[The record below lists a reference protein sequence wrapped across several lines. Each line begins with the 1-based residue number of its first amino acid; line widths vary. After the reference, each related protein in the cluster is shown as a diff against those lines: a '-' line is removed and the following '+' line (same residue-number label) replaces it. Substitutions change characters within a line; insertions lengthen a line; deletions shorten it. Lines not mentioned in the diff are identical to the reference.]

1 MKKRQ
6 IIIKYSCSDFKKH
19 SHKYKFIAIMCGK
32 LQYLTHLMQ
41 YLLEIIRNKTKHL
54 MF

>member
-1 MKKRQ
+1 MRR
-6 IIIKYSCSDFKKH
+6 IIIKYTCSDFKKH
-19 SHKYKFIAIMCGK
+19 SHKYKITAIICGK

-41 YLLEIIRNKTKHL
+41 YLLEIIRNKSKYM